1 MVFTKHI
8 EPMKN
13 NSLLQ
18 KSNHVMEKAKDWCF
32 FCAKFII
39 NMFSDCQINVP
50 QLLNP
55 THNVYN
61 TVPRHAILS
70 TIKFLEVMGNTSLGR
85 NTMHGEEQAVDG
97 LIFLMCQIDEHGN

>member
-1 MVFTKHI
+1 MFDSQINRPKLVHPTHNTCNIDSGQAIMVFTKHI

-50 QLLNP
+50 
-55 THNVYN
+55 
-61 TVPRHAILS
+61 
-70 TIKFLEVMGNTSLGR
+70 
-85 NTMHGEEQAVDG
+85 
-97 LIFLMCQIDEHGN
+97 